1 MKERS
6 MRIPEFI
13 RRDFWRKFMALFLAL
28 LLYFA
33 ITWRLRS
40 DERVQDVPVSLKL
53 PTELVSR
60 DEEPLKVTLLVSG
73 NRGRLAEILPSG
85 VRISAEVAPAGVVP
99 GEPCRVRLRASDVT
113 GLPLGVQV
121 LEIIPRDVMVHLEA
135 VVSKRVPV
143 KPRFDSESNLP
154 LDYAVAETRFSP
166 AEVVLSGPESLLEPV
181 AAVYTEPIPL
191 DEQVIESFEY
201 QAALRIPRN
210 LRSDR
215 ERVEAQVEIV
225 KAVTF
230 RTFAA
235 VPLRVVQSPETASGL
250 TAKSIAPANVTVE
263 VSGPKGALAEMHSSE
278 LKAYLDLDALNK
290 PGTFQLPFKV
300 LLDSAR
306 RDVTVKNFHP
316 TTAEVVVRT
325 K

>member
-1 MKERS
+1 MKLS
-6 MRIPEFI
+6 VPNFI

-40 DERVQDVPVSLKL
+40 DERVTDVPVSLKL
-53 PTELVSR
+53 PSELVSR
-60 DEEPLKVTLLVSG
+60 DEEPLKVSLVVSG
-73 NRGRLAEILPSG
+73 NRARLSEILPSA
-85 VRISAEVAPAGVVP
+85 VHIRAEVDSAGVVP
-99 GEPCRVRLRASDVT
+99 GEPCKLRLRSSDVT
-113 GLPLGVQV
+113 GLPLGVRV
-121 LEIIPRDVMVHLEA
+121 TEIIPRDVPVHLEA
-135 VVSKRVPV
+135 VVTKRVPV

-154 LDYAVAETRFSP
+154 LDYAVSGTRFSP
-166 AEVVLSGPESLLEPV
+166 AEVMLSGPESLLEPV
-181 AAVYTEPIPL
+181 TAVYTEPIPL
-191 DEQVIESFEY
+191 DEQVVESFEY

-215 ERVEAQVEIV
+215 ERVEAQVDIV
-225 KAVTF
+225 KAVTL

-235 VPLRVVQSPETASGL
+235 VPLRIVQSPDGEHRLA
-250 TAKSIAPANVTVE
+250 AKSLSPRSVTVE
-263 VSGPKGALAEMHSSE
+263 VSGPKGTLAEMHSNE
-278 LKAYLDLDALNK
+278 LKAYLDIDSLDK
-290 PGTFQLPFKV
+290 PGTFQLPVKV

-316 TTAEVVVRT
+316 AAAEVVVYA